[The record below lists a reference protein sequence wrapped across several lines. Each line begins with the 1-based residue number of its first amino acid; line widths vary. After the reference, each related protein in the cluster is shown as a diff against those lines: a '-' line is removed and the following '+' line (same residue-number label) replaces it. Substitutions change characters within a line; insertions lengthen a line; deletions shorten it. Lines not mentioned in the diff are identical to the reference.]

1 MQFLEQEILEIA
13 EATWQSI
20 VGMQVSSGGGTAT
33 MPSPEGFLTGSV
45 EISGAWNGVVLMHGA
60 EPLIREA
67 AAVIFGSNGDEVS
80 HQDQLDAMY
89 ELTNIIGGN
98 IKSLLPEPC
107 QLALPKV
114 ESTTSDM
121 LEVPGAERMSDL
133 VFDCQGQ
140 SLYVS
145 VWKK

>member
-1 MQFLEQEILEIA
+1 MQFLEQEIFEIA

-20 VGMQVSSGGGTAT
+20 VGTQVNSGGGTAT
-33 MPSPEGFLTGSV
+33 MTSPEGFLTGSV
-45 EISGAWNGVVLMHGA
+45 EITGAWNGVVLLHGA

-67 AAVIFGSNGDEVS
+67 AAVIFGSNEGEVS

-89 ELTNIIGGN
+89 ELTNIMGGN

-114 ESTTSDM
+114 ESTTPE
-121 LEVPGAERMSDL
+121 LLKVPGAERVSDL

-140 SLYVS
+140 PIHVS

>member
-1 MQFLEQEILEIA
+1 MQFLEQEIFEIA

-20 VGMQVSSGGGTAT
+20 VGMQVSSGAGVAT

-60 EPLIREA
+60 EPLIRNA
-67 AAVIFGSNGDEVS
+67 AAVIFGSNASEVS

-114 ESTTSDM
+114 ESTTPEL
-121 LEVPGAERMSDL
+121 LEVAGAERLSDL

-140 SLYVS
+140 PIYVS

>member
-1 MQFLEQEILEIA
+1 MQFLEQEIFEIA

-20 VGMQVSSGGGTAT
+20 VGMQVSSGAGVAT

-60 EPLIREA
+60 EPLIRNA
-67 AAVIFGSNGDEVS
+67 AAVIFGSNASEVS

-98 IKSLLPEPC
+98 IKSLL
-107 QLALPKV
+107 
-114 ESTTSDM
+114 
-121 LEVPGAERMSDL
+121 
-133 VFDCQGQ
+133 Q
-140 SLYVS
+140 SHVNS
-145 VWKK
+145 RCRRWNRPHRNCWKWPVQSG

>member
-1 MQFLEQEILEIA
+1 
-13 EATWQSI
+13 
-20 VGMQVSSGGGTAT
+20 
-33 MPSPEGFLTGSV
+33 
-45 EISGAWNGVVLMHGA
+45 VLLHGA

-67 AAVIFGSNGDEVS
+67 AGVIFGFKEGEVS

-107 QLALPKV
+107 QLDLPKV
-114 ESTTSDM
+114 QTTTPEM
-121 LEVPGAERMSDL
+121 LEVAGAERVSDL

-140 SLYVS
+140 PMYVS

>member
-1 MQFLEQEILEIA
+1 MQFLKQEIFEIV
-13 EATWQSI
+13 EVTWQSI
-20 VGMQVSSGGGTAT
+20 VGTQVNSGGVMAT
-33 MPSPEGFLTGSV
+33 MASPEGFLTGSV
-45 EISGAWNGVVLMHGA
+45 EITGAWNGVVLLHGA

-67 AAVIFGSNGDEVS
+67 AAVIFGFNASEVS

-89 ELTNIIGGN
+89 ELTNIISGN

-114 ESTTSDM
+114 ESTTTEM
-121 LEVPGAERMSDL
+121 MEVAGAERVSDL

-140 SLYVS
+140 PMYVS